1 MMQGVFSLQS
11 FSEKDN
17 KSVSIKESKP
27 LRPKLKNKYN
37 NEDNDWYGKPKW
49 SKGKTCHKLPNLIQ

>member
-1 MMQGVFSLQS
+1 MQWMITLKSLR
-11 FSEKDN
+11 EKDN

-27 LRPKLKNKYN
+27 LRPKLKDKYN
-37 NEDNDWYGKPKW
+37 NKDNDWYSKPKR